1 MLLLYIFSFKNFLWF
16 KSFFWFIPIYC
27 FNPTQTGGSYSWERF
42 SGFSRPL
49 SQIVDLDSQY
59 QILWHFSYQIF
70 TRRTHCA
77 LHLQKI
83 VPIWPKSATLILC
96 AESIWKCYYSN
107 LRRINLVTVWSIKC
121 RDFFPETSKIIF
133 FLAQMIYNRFKS
145 FKRVPYHWIS
155 FRTTPQYFMKNCTSL
170 DIFLGKC
177 PATVPLSSWT
187 WDCVLVVATGWWLF
201 VRNCFQRHPKL
212 GWPSDLE
219 EVKSLNIIF
228 GFKYRYYKKRNFFA

>member
-133 FLAQMIYNRFKS
+133 FLLRWYIIGLNPSRGS
-145 FKRVPYHWIS
+145 
-155 FRTTPQYFMKNCTSL
+155 RTTEFHFEPPLNTLWKIALHLTYSWANVQQLFHYLVEHGIVCLSWLRDGGSL
-170 DIFLGKC
+170 SEIASNVI
-177 PATVPLSSWT
+177 PSWGGRQT
-187 WDCVLVVATGWWLF
+187 L
-201 VRNCFQRHPKL
+201 
-212 GWPSDLE
+212 
-219 EVKSLNIIF
+219 
-228 GFKYRYYKKRNFFA
+228 KR